1 MAGPLSGVKIV
12 DLSTVLMAPYATQ
25 ILGDMGADVIKVEP
39 PTGDPIRG
47 IGPCRI
53 EGMGAIFLNVNRN
66 KRSLALDLKT
76 PEGRDVLF
84 DMVRRADV
92 LVYNLRPQ
100 VMARLGLSYEAI
112 AAANRRI
119 IYAGTF
125 GYGQNGPYA
134 NKPAYDD
141 LIQGVVCIPWLT
153 HVQAGV
159 DPVYVP
165 TAIIDRGVA
174 LSAVGLINAAL
185 YHQAKTGEGQRIDI
199 PMFETMAGFVL
210 GDHLS
215 GYTFEPP
222 IGPAGYPRM
231 LVPDRRP
238 YRTSD
243 GYVCAMVYSD
253 RQWRSFYKALGRED
267 AFDRDSRLKDI
278 ATRTKNIGDIYS
290 ELSALI
296 KTRTTAEW
304 LAFFDAADIP
314 AAPLNSLEALI
325 DDPHLKAIGFFK
337 IVDHPSEGLLRQIGI
352 ASTWSSTNLE
362 ASRPAPLLG
371 EHSAE
376 VLQEIGYSGERID
389 ALMKAGITSGPD

>member
-1 MAGPLSGVKIV
+1 
-12 DLSTVLMAPYATQ
+12 
-25 ILGDMGADVIKVEP
+25 
-39 PTGDPIRG
+39 
-47 IGPCRI
+47 
-53 EGMGAIFLNVNRN
+53 
-66 KRSLALDLKT
+66 
-76 PEGRDVLF
+76 
-84 DMVRRADV
+84 
-92 LVYNLRPQ
+92 
-100 VMARLGLSYEAI
+100 
-112 AAANRRI
+112 
-119 IYAGTF
+119 
-125 GYGQNGPYA
+125 
-134 NKPAYDD
+134 
-141 LIQGVVCIPWLT
+141 
-153 HVQAGV
+153 
-159 DPVYVP
+159 
-165 TAIIDRGVA
+165 
-174 LSAVGLINAAL
+174 
-185 YHQAKTGEGQRIDI
+185 
-199 PMFETMAGFVL
+199 MFETMAGFVL